1 MKQGNQQDGSQEL
14 DAAAKQTVWPFLR
27 GGGCGVPGWTPQER
41 EHESSF
47 CLVCRFLAVML
58 EIPVPSQVR
67 RGKSLPTGTIE
78 EIKGERRKMDP
89 GFEKSEK
96 KSSQR

>member
-1 MKQGNQQDGSQEL
+1 
-14 DAAAKQTVWPFLR
+14 
-27 GGGCGVPGWTPQER
+27 
-41 EHESSF
+41 
-47 CLVCRFLAVML
+47 ML